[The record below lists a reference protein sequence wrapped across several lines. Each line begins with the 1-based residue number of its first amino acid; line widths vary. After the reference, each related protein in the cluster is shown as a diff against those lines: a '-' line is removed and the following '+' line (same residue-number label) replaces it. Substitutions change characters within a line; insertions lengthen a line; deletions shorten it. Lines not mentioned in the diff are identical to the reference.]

1 MDTVHV
7 RPVEPEIMLL
17 DDPPVRNENGVI
29 IEDRMDMCAH
39 LDYMV
44 VRMDRL
50 DLGFGQG
57 DTVILARPDAGRRI
71 VLDGTTY
78 RLVKPGDIVAVVED

>member
-17 DDPPVRNENGVI
+17 DDQPVRNENGVVV
-29 IEDRMDMCAH
+29 EDRLDSCTH

-44 VRMDRL
+44 VRTDRR

>member
-17 DDPPVRNENGVI
+17 DDQPSRNENGVVV
-29 IEDRMDMCAH
+29 EDRLDLCTH

-44 VRMDRL
+44 VRTDRR

-57 DTVILARPDAGRRI
+57 DTVILMKPDAGRRI
-71 VLDGTTY
+71 VLDGAVY

>member
-17 DDPPVRNENGVI
+17 DDQPVRNENGVV
-29 IEDRMDMCAH
+29 IEDRLDMCAH

-44 VRMDRL
+44 VRTDRS

>member
-1 MDTVHV
+1 MDTVHI

-17 DDPPVRNENGVI
+17 DDQPIRREGGVVV
-29 IEDRMDMCAH
+29 EDRLDTCSH

-44 VRMDRL
+44 VRVNGN

-57 DTVILARPDAGRRI
+57 DTVVLSKPDAGRRI
-71 VLDGTTY
+71 VLDGTVY
-78 RLVKPGDIVAVVED
+78 RLVRPEDIVAVKED